1 MDVLIRQIT
10 QIFEKNKI
18 ERNEAAALALKE
30 IVLSAFCRSGFL
42 KTCPY
47 LSKMDLYKENILYLL
62 FLNQDES
69 FSRKE
74 HWQAVNCELDAA
86 GVPNKIIENENGFS
100 IEYDSIKAVVF
111 IYQKD
116 FGLQSEFKYQLQPIP
131 YELRSISTM
140 SEGIRGE
147 IEKALESSITPVEAI
162 VPEKGR
168 KKNSSKPKEKVKKKK
183 EQEEHW
189 VQPSLFDF

>member
-1 MDVLIRQIT
+1 MDVLIKQIT

-18 ERNEAAALALKE
+18 ERNESAALALKE

-42 KTCPY
+42 KLCPY

-62 FLNQDES
+62 FLKQDES

-86 GVPNKIIENENGFS
+86 GVANKLIENENGFS
-100 IEYDSIKAVVF
+100 VEYDSIKVVVF
-111 IYQKD
+111 IYKKD

-131 YELRSISTM
+131 YELRSISSM
-140 SEGIRGE
+140 SEGIRSE
-147 IEKALESSITPVEAI
+147 IEKTLESSINPIEAP

-168 KKNSSKPKEKVKKKK
+168 RKNSSKPKEKVKKKK